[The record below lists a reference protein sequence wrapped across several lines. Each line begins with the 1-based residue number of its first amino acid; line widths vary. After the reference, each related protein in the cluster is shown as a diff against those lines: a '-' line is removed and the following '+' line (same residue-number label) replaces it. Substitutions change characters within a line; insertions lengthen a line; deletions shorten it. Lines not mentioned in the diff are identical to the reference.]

1 MNSVMEGA
9 AKGVPMICVP
19 LFADQNRNSLML
31 HRRGMAIKL
40 EKTQLTKQNI
50 MDKIKEIITNK
61 KYAKNAKLLSK
72 MIAAKPTKAEER
84 VVKYAEFAAQFGDT
98 GTLQIEGRHQS
109 FIVLYSLDIISFLVT
124 VIALIVGV
132 LIWGVKKAL
141 NFLKRKL
148 LVNDRKKK
156 N

>member
-1 MNSVMEGA
+1 MEGA

-31 HRRGMAIKL
+31 QRRGMAIKL
-40 EKTQLTKQNI
+40 EKSQITKENI
-50 MDKIKEIITNK
+50 VKNIKEIISNE
-61 KYAKNAKLLSK
+61 KYRKNAKLLSK

-98 GTLQIEGRHQS
+98 GTLQIEGRYQS
-109 FIVLYSLDIISFLVT
+109 FIVLYSLDVITFLVT
-124 VIALIVGV
+124 AVALIIAV
-132 LIWGVKKAL
+132 LIWAVKKAL

-148 LVNDRKKK
+148 FVTDKKK
-156 N
+156 RN